1 MRRSFAFKL
10 ALGFGAVAIAAAALT
25 ALLVNLAFGTR
36 FTNYLQ
42 AQQQGRQT
50 DLVRSL
56 QDSYTRM
63 DGWDSTDLKSLSAL
77 ALSDGGELRLLDM
90 AGSIVWEPSATPA
103 GKAMAEMHRQMLGGG
118 PLGSEQALAVKV
130 DGQQVGTVV
139 VRLPEPGLNEQD
151 LSFRSSVNRLLLLG
165 GVIACLLAL
174 GLGVVL
180 ARRATLPARDLT
192 RAAQALAAGDR
203 SRRVTVGA
211 TTELG
216 EMGEAFNTM
225 AGTIEE
231 EDRLRRIFAT
241 DVAHE
246 LRTPLAILR
255 TQVEALQD
263 GVSEP
268 SPEVFSSL
276 HEETLRLTRL
286 VQDLETLASAEAARF
301 SLAPRDVEML
311 PLLEAAATEFA
322 GPYDSKDVKLETDLH
337 TVRACA
343 DPTRVSQIV
352 SNLLSNALKFT
363 PSGQAVR
370 LSLRAEGEW
379 AVLEV
384 ADTGAGIPADE
395 LDHVFD
401 RFYRGRDTRT
411 SGSGIGLTVVREL
424 TQAHGGSIEVAS
436 EPSGGTRFTVRLPVA
451 ATGVTPEPPTAFT
464 PPSHSLG
471 SLKEKGEMP

>member
-10 ALGFGAVAIAAAALT
+10 ALAFAAVAIAAAALT
-25 ALLVNLAFGTR
+25 ALLVNMAFGTR
-36 FTNYLQ
+36 FTNYLE
-42 AQQQGRQT
+42 AQQQWRQT

-63 DGWDSTDLKSLSAL
+63 NGWDNTDLKSLSAL

-90 AGSIVWEPSATPA
+90 TGNIVWEPTATPA
-103 GKAMAEMHRQMLGGG
+103 GMAMAEMHRQMLGGG
-118 PLGSEQALAVKV
+118 PLGPEQALPVNV
-130 DGQQVGTVV
+130 GGMRVGTVV
-139 VRLPEPGLNEQD
+139 VRLPEPGLNQQD
-151 LSFRSSVNRLLLLG
+151 VAFRSSVNRLLLLG
-165 GVIACLLAL
+165 GVIACLFALA
-174 GLGVVL
+174 LGVVL
-180 ARRATLPARDLT
+180 ARRATAPARDLT

-203 SRRVTVGA
+203 SRRVTVDT

-246 LRTPLAILR
+246 LRTPLTILR

-263 GVSEP
+263 GISDP
-268 SPEVFSSL
+268 SPQVLSSL
-276 HEETLRLTRL
+276 QEETLRLTRL
-286 VQDLETLASAEAARF
+286 VEDLETLASAEAARF
-301 SLAPRDVEML
+301 SLAPRDVEVL
-311 PLLEAAATEFA
+311 PLLEATAKEFA

-337 TVRACA
+337 DAKARVDA
-343 DPTRVSQIV
+343 TRVGQIV

-363 PSGQAVR
+363 PAGKTVR
-370 LSLRAEGEW
+370 LSLRQEEEW
-379 AVLEV
+379 VVLEV

-395 LDHVFD
+395 LGHVFD

-424 TQAHGGSIEVAS
+424 TQAHGGSVEVTS
-436 EPSGGTRFTVRLPVA
+436 EATGGTRFTVRLP
-451 ATGVTPEPPTAFT
+451 ATAQDPPTTFT
-464 PPSHSLG
+464 PPSYGLG
-471 SLKEKGEMP
+471 SVDAKGETP

>member
-1 MRRSFAFKL
+1 MPRSFAFRL

-25 ALLVNLAFGTR
+25 ALLVNVAFGTR

-56 QDSYTRM
+56 QDSYARM
-63 DGWDSTDLKSLSAL
+63 SGWNSTDLKSLSAL

-90 AGSIVWEPSATPA
+90 AGNIVWEPSATPA
-103 GKAMAEMHRQMLGGG
+103 GSAMAEMHRQMLGGG
-118 PLGSEQALAVKV
+118 PLGSEQALPVEVGGK
-130 DGQQVGTVV
+130 QVGTVV
-139 VRLPEPGLNEQD
+139 VRLPEPGLNQQD
-151 LSFRSSVNRLLLLG
+151 LAFRSSVNRLLLLG
-165 GVIACLLAL
+165 GVIACLFAL

-180 ARRATLPARDLT
+180 ARRATAPARDLT
-192 RAAQALAAGDR
+192 RAARAVASGDR
-203 SRRVTVGA
+203 SHRVTVDT

-225 AGTIEE
+225 AETIEE

-246 LRTPLAILR
+246 LRTPLTILR

-268 SPEVFSSL
+268 SSEVFASL

-286 VQDLETLASAEAARF
+286 VEDLETLASAEAARF
-301 SLAPRDVEML
+301 SLAPRDTDLL
-311 PLLEAAATEFA
+311 PLLDAAAKEFA
-322 GPYDSKDVKLETDLH
+322 GPYDSRAVLLETDLH
-337 TVRACA
+337 DVRACA
-343 DPTRVSQIV
+343 DETRVGQIV

-363 PSGQAVR
+363 PEGGTVR
-370 LSLRAEGEW
+370 LSLRRDHLW
-379 AVLEV
+379 AVIEV
-384 ADTGAGIPADE
+384 ADSGSGIPADE

-424 TQAHGGSIEVAS
+424 IQAHGGSVEVAS
-436 EPSGGTRFTVRLPVA
+436 AGGTRFTVRLPLSA
-451 ATGVTPEPPTAFT
+451 PEPTTTFT
-464 PPSHSLG
+464 PPPLAHDTVTPKRETRG
-471 SLKEKGEMP
+471 

>member
-10 ALGFGAVAIAAAALT
+10 ALAFGIVAIAAAALT
-25 ALLVNLAFGTR
+25 AMLVNLAFGNR
-36 FTNYLQ
+36 FTNYLE

-50 DLVRSL
+50 ELVRSL
-56 QDSYTRM
+56 QDSYSRM
-63 DGWDSTDLKSLSAL
+63 NGWNSTDLKSLSAL
-77 ALSDGGELRLLDM
+77 ALSDGGEVRLLDM
-90 AGSIVWEPSATPA
+90 AGNIVWEPTATPA
-103 GKAMAEMHRQMLGGG
+103 GSAMAAMHRQMMGGG
-118 PLGSEQALAVKV
+118 PLGPEQAVPVIVGGK
-130 DGQQVGTVV
+130 QVGTMV
-139 VRLPEPGLNEQD
+139 VRLPNPGLNQQD
-151 LSFRSSVNRLLLLG
+151 VSFRSSVNRLLLLG

-174 GLGVVL
+174 ALGVVL
-180 ARRATLPARDLT
+180 ARRATAPARDLT

-203 SRRVTVGA
+203 SRRVTVD
-211 TTELG
+211 TTKELG

-263 GVSEP
+263 GVSAA

-286 VQDLETLASAEAARF
+286 VEDLETLASAEAARF
-301 SLAPRDVEML
+301 SLAPSDTNLL
-311 PLLEAAATEFA
+311 PLLESAAKEFA
-322 GPYDSKDVKLETDLH
+322 GPFDSKGVRLDTDLDG
-337 TVRACA
+337 VEAYV
-343 DPTRVSQIV
+343 DPTRLGQIV

-363 PSGQAVR
+363 PAGNTVKLTLVEDEPDAVIQVTDSG
-370 LSLRAEGEW
+370 
-379 AVLEV
+379 
-384 ADTGAGIPADE
+384 TGIPADE

-424 TQAHGGSIEVAS
+424 TQAHGGSVDVAS
-436 EPSGGTRFTVRLPVA
+436 EPAGGTRFTVRLPLS
-451 ATGVTPEPPTAFT
+451 TPEPTTSFT
-464 PPSHSLG
+464 SSSHALDTV
-471 SLKEKGEMP
+471 KAKGDTP

>member
-25 ALLVNLAFGTR
+25 ALLVNVAFGTR

-56 QDSYTRM
+56 QDSYARM
-63 DGWDSTDLKSLSAL
+63 SGWNSTDLKSLSAL

-90 AGSIVWEPSATPA
+90 AGNIVWEPSATPA
-103 GKAMAEMHRQMLGGG
+103 GSAMAEMHRQMLGGG
-118 PLGSEQALAVKV
+118 PLGPEQALSVELGGK
-130 DGQQVGTVV
+130 QVGTVL
-139 VRLPEPGLNEQD
+139 VRLPNPGLNQQD
-151 LSFRSSVNRLLLLG
+151 VAFRSSVNRLLLLG
-165 GVIACLLAL
+165 GVIACLFAL

-180 ARRATLPARDLT
+180 ARRATAPARDLT

-203 SRRVTVGA
+203 SHRVTVDT

-225 AGTIEE
+225 AETIEE

-263 GVSEP
+263 GVSAA

-286 VQDLETLASAEAARF
+286 VEDLETLASAEAARF
-301 SLAPRDVEML
+301 SLAPRDTDLL
-311 PLLEAAATEFA
+311 PLLDSAAKEFA
-322 GPYDSKDVKLETDLH
+322 GPYDSKEVGLETDLDD
-337 TVRACA
+337 VRAFV
-343 DPTRVSQIV
+343 DPTRVGQIV

-363 PSGQAVR
+363 PSRQLVR
-370 LSLRAEGEW
+370 LSLREEEEN
-379 AVLEV
+379 AVIEV
-384 ADTGAGIPADE
+384 ADSGGGIRADE

-424 TQAHGGSIEVAS
+424 TQAHGGSVEVAS
-436 EPSGGTRFTVRLPVA
+436 ERMSGTRFTVRLPLSS
-451 ATGVTPEPPTAFT
+451 PEPVTTFT
-464 PPSHSLG
+464 QPSHG
-471 SLKEKGEMP
+471 TDTVRAKGETS